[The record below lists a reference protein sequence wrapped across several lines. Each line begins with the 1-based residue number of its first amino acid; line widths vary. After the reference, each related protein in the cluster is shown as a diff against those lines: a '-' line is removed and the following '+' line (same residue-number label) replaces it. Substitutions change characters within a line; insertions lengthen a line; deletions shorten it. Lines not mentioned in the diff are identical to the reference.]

1 LRLFGFGG
9 VDGGEPER
17 VGFLRYGLLE
27 CLLGACQDVGCSCWY
42 CTISLMPSLKV
53 LLSAEQIHKR
63 ITELGAEIDGDYPLG
78 EPVYLIAVLK
88 GAFIFMA
95 DLARAMKTPARIEFI
110 GISSYGKGKT
120 SSGQVQLTKD
130 LDAPIEGHH
139 VIIVEDILDTGITLN
154 YLTKLMAQ
162 RKPKSLRIVA
172 LLDKPERRKSPVK
185 ADYIGFTIPD
195 EFVVGYGLDYAEDYR
210 NLKDVCVM
218 GES

>member
-1 LRLFGFGG
+1 
-9 VDGGEPER
+9 
-17 VGFLRYGLLE
+17 
-27 CLLGACQDVGCSCWY
+27 
-42 CTISLMPSLKV
+42 MPSLKV
-53 LLSAEQIHKR
+53 LLSSEQIHNR
-63 ITELGAEIDGDYPLG
+63 IAELGAEIDRDYPSG

-95 DLARAMKTPARIEFI
+95 DLARAMKTPTRIEFI